1 MVACEPT
8 DKRRTNKKTKHCAIV
23 TSSVMTVLIFKS
35 EHILRL
41 KLNDVSIG
49 N

>member
-23 TSSVMTVLIFKS
+23 KSSVMIVLFFKS
-35 EHILRL
+35 DLILRL
-41 KLNDVSIG
+41 NLNDVSIG